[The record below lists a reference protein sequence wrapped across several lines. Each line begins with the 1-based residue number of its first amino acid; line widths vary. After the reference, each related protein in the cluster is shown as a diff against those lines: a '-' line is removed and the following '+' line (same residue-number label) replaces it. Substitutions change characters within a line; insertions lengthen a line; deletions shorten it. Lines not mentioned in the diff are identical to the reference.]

1 MAPRSVW
8 SGNYLQ
14 TPINYRCLRADVS
27 SVKGCLFVA
36 RRAGPAGKVSRFQGK
51 KPVPGE
57 KEPVPGEKEFQGK
70 KSWFYGTMFQGKEHG
85 A

>member
-1 MAPRSVW
+1 
-8 SGNYLQ
+8 
-14 TPINYRCLRADVS
+14 
-27 SVKGCLFVA
+27 LFVA